1 MATGCSDSATG
12 ILMQLT
18 GVCETSSD
26 ELDDD
31 SISIISSTSGS
42 SSTLT
47 SKEAPGSSGT
57 ETMDSISN
65 NASFLLLSV
74 LQQAKPSDLCRK
86 RVIRNNLQPKGKK
99 WKVSTTSSSSIKSVS
114 PKDRCLQ
121 FSKECFTVSGR
132 KLFCGCCREEVSVKL
147 NHIDSISLI
156 WARIRK
162 PRKTCRRKL

>member
-86 RVIRNNLQPKGKK
+86 RVLRNNLQPK
-99 WKVSTTSSSSIKSVS
+99 
-114 PKDRCLQ
+114 
-121 FSKECFTVSGR
+121 
-132 KLFCGCCREEVSVKL
+132 
-147 NHIDSISLI
+147 
-156 WARIRK
+156 
-162 PRKTCRRKL
+162 

>member
-18 GVCETSSD
+18 GVYETSSD

-42 SSTLT
+42 SSTST

-65 NASFLLLSV
+65 YASSLLLSV
-74 LQQAKPSDLCRK
+74 LQQAKLSDLCRK
-86 RVIRNNLQPKGKK
+86 RVIHNNFPPKGKK
-99 WKVSTTSSSSIKSVS
+99 
-114 PKDRCLQ
+114 
-121 FSKECFTVSGR
+121 
-132 KLFCGCCREEVSVKL
+132 
-147 NHIDSISLI
+147 
-156 WARIRK
+156 
-162 PRKTCRRKL
+162 